1 MDIFWYIH
9 NGIQWQKGQQYMI
22 AKASLLETDGRE
34 GIEVLK
40 DEPFQNEMGKGNFTH
55 KVFHLTR
62 YWKWSSS
69 DLKFCKVPHSSNW

>member
-1 MDIFWYIH
+1 MLVLC
-9 NGIQWQKGQQYMI
+9 IQWQKGQQYMI

-55 KVFHLTR
+55 KVFHLAR
-62 YWKWSSS
+62 YSPQIAI
-69 DLKFCKVPHSSNW
+69 F

>member
-1 MDIFWYIH
+1 
-9 NGIQWQKGQQYMI
+9 MI

-62 YWKWSSS
+62 Y
-69 DLKFCKVPHSSNW
+69 